1 MHFAAL
7 FMIHFHPRSR
17 LLSILGCS
25 INFRIDG
32 ARELAAAAAVTR
44 HREIYGPRI
53 SRTSPR
59 AMTIAIAE
67 KSVYPARCVKRT
79 GYLKASGSRA
89 ICTGAAGIRTR
100 TPRGAIRIPREI
112 TAIKLYGIPDSA
124 VGVSLF
130 RPIGGNLK
138 LIAECGTA
146 RVSPIVINTMNRSVP
161 EIWLAPSFARPV
173 TANRCTDGME
183 SVDSEWSKERTHM

>member
-1 MHFAAL
+1 MHSAAL

-32 ARELAAAAAVTR
+32 ARELATAVTR

-67 KSVYPARCVKRT
+67 KSE
-79 GYLKASGSRA
+79 
-89 ICTGAAGIRTR
+89 IR
-100 TPRGAIRIPREI
+100 
-112 TAIKLYGIPDSA
+112 
-124 VGVSLF
+124 
-130 RPIGGNLK
+130 
-138 LIAECGTA
+138 
-146 RVSPIVINTMNRSVP
+146 RVVP
-161 EIWLAPSFARPV
+161 NGRDI
-173 TANRCTDGME
+173 
-183 SVDSEWSKERTHM
+183 